1 MIPQAELPW
10 GSLIDD
16 NLPATIVGEA
26 AAIHRTRGPFVE
38 QVAGKTRRIE
48 ADVPFGIGHVQ
59 LVHSSW
65 TEPIDVV
72 GIPREHHLELA
83 LLSLPA
89 GARGCFPDCWGPH
102 RFERIG
108 ELFLLPAEQAVRTKS
123 LCRRQQSIVCN
134 FSPQAVSSWFED
146 ELEWTAARLRAS
158 LDIESPIIRS
168 LLFRLGEEVRNPG
181 FAGAAMIEMMAGQIV
196 IELARY
202 YRGVEQSRAAGGL
215 SADKLRLIDERLAEQ
230 SAPPSLGELAALC
243 GFSVRH
249 LTRAFRISR
258 QCSIGSY
265 ICEWR
270 INQAKRLLASGT
282 CIKSAAFSMGF
293 TSPSNFSSTFR
304 RVTGETPNQYR
315 QRARR
320 RIATH

>member
-1 MIPQAELPW
+1 MEPVP
-10 GSLIDD
+10 
-16 NLPATIVGEA
+16 
-26 AAIHRTRGPFVE
+26 
-38 QVAGKTRRIE
+38 GKTRRIE

-59 LVHSSW
+59 LIHSSW
-65 TEPIDVV
+65 TEPIDVS
-72 GIPREHHLELA
+72 GIPREHRLELA

-108 ELFLLPAEQAVRTKS
+108 GLFLLPAEQAVRAKS
-123 LCRRQQSIVCN
+123 LSRRQYSIVCS
-134 FSPQAVSSWFED
+134 FLPEAVSSWFED
-146 ELEWTAARLRAS
+146 ELDWTAPRLRAS
-158 LDIESPIIRS
+158 LDIESPLIRG

-181 FAGAAMIEMMAGQIV
+181 FASAAMIEMMAGQIA

-202 YRGVEQSRAAGGL
+202 CAGAGQKRAPGGL
-215 SADKLRLIDERLAEQ
+215 SPEKLRLIDERLADPG
-230 SAPPSLGELAALC
+230 APPSLHELAALC

-258 QCSIGSY
+258 HCSIASY

-270 INQAKRLLASGT
+270 INQAKRLLATGS

-315 QRARR
+315 QRATR